1 MAVYRSDQAQVTFGT
16 ETSPGAYA
24 ELATT
29 VTGGTITAMLDG
41 THAAGVT
48 QLLTSAADYNTI
60 SSVVQTGV
68 NLIGKPVKIGG
79 ASGTHSEIRTVEHAT
94 ATVLYLNAPTAFA
107 HLDNAAVID
116 LTSVGTAANDQF
128 ITVLPGVYDT
138 VDVPDPSMT
147 IEPKFFLGT
156 QAKRNYAIAL
166 KGQQSFAGSIGGMV
180 MLNGRALR
188 FPFGKLVT
196 VPAASMVTAFS
207 PALTCS
213 GEAPKGSVFVKVTGS
228 GTLAAIPQ
236 NTLVLFDGHASAS
249 NTRKSEVRKHVGAAI
264 SAGSGPFTLQLD
276 YPLQYTHDTGAVV
289 EKVTHVANTVYTH
302 HIYETVDLDTVSWH
316 VHMRDSGETAANDF
330 DRRYYGGLIGSASLS
345 ADEGGM
351 LSMSWDGVN
360 FQGMVH
366 NQKTHSSL
374 AAGKTVPYYGV
385 TQTIT
390 SGGSPSAIDF
400 PTTEPYFFSQG
411 SVSLFGQTIA
421 RIRSFNLSVSNGEEP
436 RYYVQRRYGNQRGPN
451 EIREGRREYSMSATL
466 ALPDSQIAYNGDG
479 RTLFKELLLEGDYG
493 AGMVGFD
500 VELTFARGTVGTSA
514 VSDEIR
520 IYIPGTSTTGATASA
535 AGLNSQ
541 GAIIRTAPHAI
552 TGDNPVQVDAD
563 ILFRNMKIEI
573 VDNLYYYP

>member
-16 ETSPGAYA
+16 ETSPGAYP

-29 VTGGTITAMLDG
+29 VAGGSITAQLDG
-41 THAAGVT
+41 AHAAGVS
-48 QLLTSAADYNTI
+48 QLLTSAGDYN
-60 SSVVQTGV
+60 SGTGTG
-68 NLIGKPVKIGG
+68 LIGKAIKIGG

-94 ATVLYLNAPTAFA
+94 ATVLYLNTPTAFA

-116 LTSVGTAANDQF
+116 LTTVGIAVNDQF
-128 ITVLPGVYDT
+128 ITNLPGVYDT
-138 VDVPDPSMT
+138 VDVPAPDMT
-147 IEPKFFLGT
+147 IEPRYFLGT

-166 KGQQSFAGSIGGMV
+166 KGQQTFAGSVAGMV

-188 FPFGKLVT
+188 FPFGKVVT
-196 VPAASMVTAFS
+196 VPAASMVSAWS
-207 PALTCS
+207 PALTTS
-213 GEAPKGSVFVKVTGS
+213 GEASKGSVFVKVTGTS
-228 GTLAAIPQ
+228 TLAAVPQ
-236 NTLVLFDGHASAS
+236 NQLFIFEPNASATS
-249 NTRKSEVRKHVGAAI
+249 SRKSEVRKHVGAAI
-264 SAGSGPFTLQLD
+264 SAGNGPFTLQLD
-276 YPLQYTHDTGAVV
+276 YPLQYTHATGTNVS
-289 EKVTHVANTVYTH
+289 KVTHSANAEYTH

-316 VHMRDSGETAANDF
+316 VHMRDSGEEAANDF

-366 NQKTHSSL
+366 NQKIVTSPSV
-374 AAGKTVPYYGV
+374 ARVPYYGV
-385 TQTIT
+385 MQTISST
-390 SGGSPSAIDF
+390 GGAASAIDF

-411 SVSLFGQTIA
+411 TVSLFGQTIA
-421 RIRSFNLSVSNGEEP
+421 RIRSFNMTVANGEEP

-466 ALPDSQIAYNGDG
+466 ALPDSQASINGGG

-493 AGMVGFD
+493 AGIVGFD
-500 VELTFARGTVGTSA
+500 VELAFARGTVGTSA
-514 VSDEIR
+514 VVDEIR
-520 IYIPGTSTTGATASA
+520 MHIPGNENASNVAEGSA
-535 AGLNSQ
+535 AGLNTQ
-541 GAIIRTAPHAI
+541 GAIIRTAPHSI

-563 ILFRNMKIEI
+563 ILFRNLKIEI

>member
-196 VPAASMVTAFS
+196 IPGNSAAFS
-207 PALTCS
+207 PALTTV
-213 GEAPKGSVFVKVTGS
+213 ETIPKGSVFVKLAIAS
-228 GTLAAIPQ
+228 GTGVVANGDLIC
-236 NTLVLFDGHASAS
+236 FDYNASATS
-249 NTRKSEVRKHVGAAI
+249 SRTTEVRKHVGTSI
-264 SAGSGPFTLQLD
+264 STTTSPITVQLD
-276 YPLQYTHDTGAVV
+276 YPLQYEHAASIAVT
-289 EKVTHVANTVYTH
+289 KVTHVANTVYTH